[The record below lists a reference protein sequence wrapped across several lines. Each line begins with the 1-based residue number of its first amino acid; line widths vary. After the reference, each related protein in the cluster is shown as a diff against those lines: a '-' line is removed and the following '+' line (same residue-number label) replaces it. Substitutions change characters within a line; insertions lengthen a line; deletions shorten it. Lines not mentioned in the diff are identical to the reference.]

1 LVADEP
7 LDRFADYYQAG
18 AHGAS
23 GKNILK
29 DTEGMAVYR
38 VDFLCDDP
46 EPVFKWQRENI
57 LPGRIV
63 RAIAYKT
70 LKGWYI
76 KTVFKRQ
83 DDAMT
88 YHQHL
93 FPDESDHS
101 VPIFGWSEAEETGK
115 Q

>member
-46 EPVFKWQRENI
+46 EPVF
-57 LPGRIV
+57 
-63 RAIAYKT
+63 
-70 LKGWYI
+70 
-76 KTVFKRQ
+76 
-83 DDAMT
+83 
-88 YHQHL
+88 
-93 FPDESDHS
+93 
-101 VPIFGWSEAEETGK
+101 
-115 Q
+115 